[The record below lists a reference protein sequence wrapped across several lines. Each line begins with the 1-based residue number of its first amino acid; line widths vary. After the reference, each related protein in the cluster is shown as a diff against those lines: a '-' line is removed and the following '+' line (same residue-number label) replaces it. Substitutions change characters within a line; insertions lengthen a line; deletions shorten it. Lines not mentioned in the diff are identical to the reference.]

1 MVLTHAEDEDSNKHE
16 LEITLAEF
24 ILMELLRD
32 EIGFEDPVHQTVL
45 DEYILELS
53 NHRLPGLNHFL
64 NHANP
69 LISGFVVNNVI
80 TDHQLSPNWEKR
92 FGILVPKE
100 IDEAKKNSEKALFSL
115 KARILQSYKRKKD
128 EELKGSSSDEE
139 VLGEILRLQHLISR
153 VSKLLGRVVI
163 R

>member
-1 MVLTHAEDEDSNKHE
+1 VVTDAEDEDSNKHE

-32 EIGFEDPVHQTVL
+32 EIGFEDPIHQTVL

-53 NHRLPGLNHFL
+53 NHRLPGLPHFL

-69 LISGFVVNNVI
+69 IISGFVVDNVI
-80 TDHQLSPNWEKR
+80 SDHQLSPNWEKR
-92 FGILVPKE
+92 FGIQVPRE
-100 IDEAKKNSEKALFSL
+100 VDEAKKNSEKALFSL

-128 EELKGSSSDEE
+128 EELKATQSDED
-139 VLGEILRLQHLISR
+139 VLREILHLQSLISR